1 MTEDPIKN
9 IPPFMRNLKN
19 VHCVPYEEREHITID
34 PQTRRCRTCKQRKL
48 PTEFEK
54 MNSQVCKECKKITDA
69 RLATA
74 RSAALTAR
82 HARNRAEKEGEIET
96 VF

>member
-1 MTEDPIKN
+1 MTDA
-9 IPPFMRNLKN
+9 LKN
-19 VHCVPYEEREHITID
+19 VPEYLKLHNINWVPYEEREHITID
-34 PQTRRCRTCKQRKL
+34 PQTRRCRTCKVRKL

-69 RLATA
+69 RLASA